1 MVNCKSMNQRNLSTI
16 TYIIAKRGG
25 ATVTE
30 LMKLCYLADLVAVRN
45 EKPKFT
51 DFNYVRWY
59 YGPFDKNIY
68 TCLNDLAN
76 RDVIESCI
84 EYTAKG
90 TEAETYKQKGVGLE
104 GTELSQEEQ
113 KMLDALL
120 GEVSSFGAAGLTEI
134 AYNTDPMKALGVKI
148 GDNKDIGKEI
158 NLTIATS

>member
-1 MVNCKSMNQRNLSTI
+1 MNQKNLSTI

-45 EKPKFT
+45 GNQRFT

-59 YGPFDKNIY
+59 YGPFDKDIY
-68 TCLNDLAN
+68 TCLNDLAT

-90 TEAETYKQKGVGLE
+90 TEAETYKQKGADLKEDMGLSE
-104 GTELSQEEQ
+104 EEQ
-113 KMLDALL
+113 RMLDALL

-148 GDNKDIGKEI
+148 GDNKDIGKAI
-158 NLTIATS
+158 DLSIAI